1 VIPLPASTLSV
12 LTPKSLHTSSVR
24 ERGNRSSE
32 QGSTCPINR
41 RGRLEPD
48 SRHTPSPEGPSA
60 TSIPALLDL
69 SSRKTVGTSGS
80 SPPPL
85 EIRTVGLSDRRHLQ
99 SEDLQRLESS
109 TPVNP
114 DLSVLRIET
123 VNTSSLLCP
132 GIWSSQTSTL
142 RPLVSSPSQTFDI
155 ADRKIRDTSNPRSI
169 RHRGPKPSAR
179 EPLSGSDAAFR
190 QIISISNSELSMRES
205 EEPQHL
211 QPRPLDT
218 SDPLVVGIRSRNL
231 RRHRPESRCRFE
243 LRTSDIN
250 DPKAIDILEPDRTFD
265 TASPRRGRW
274 YQSST
279 PPAPN
284 GHRFHPSMR
293 PAPEIRRPPDTDSSN
308 SFDATHP
315 EHADISNPEGLA
327 TPSPQRAIGVSNP
340 AGPRPPQI
348 PKDPQRLEPKDLRPR
363 TPRRAGSLKSGRTI
377 DTTSFKELWTQLRAD
392 SLHPEGRIETASRA
406 QLPPATGEPAT
417 FASLTRPVRG
427 TPRWR
432 DFRTSIPKDLRPSPS
447 LACGPSSANSLL
459 NPPQTV
465 GSSENLPTASLLEAG
480 SGARC
485 KYVS

>member
-1 VIPLPASTLSV
+1 VIVSNQICDTHPAPKDHRRPQPGSPRPLRSEDCRYLRLLPSTPRDPNRRPL
-12 LTPKSLHTSSVR
+12 
-24 ERGNRSSE
+24 RSS
-32 QGSTCPINR
+32 TPPVR
-41 RGRLEPD
+41 R
-48 SRHTPSPEGPSA
+48 PSA
-60 TSIPALLDL
+60 SRIIDACKSRPLGA
-69 SSRKTVGTSGS
+69 SSRN
-80 SPPPL
+80 
-85 EIRTVGLSDRRHLQ
+85 RRHL
-99 SEDLQRLESS
+99 E
-109 TPVNP
+109 
-114 DLSVLRIET
+114 
-123 VNTSSLLCP
+123 
-132 GIWSSQTSTL
+132 
-142 RPLVSSPSQTFDI
+142 PSQPRHLELSNLHPQTFGLI
-155 ADRKIRDTSNPRSI
+155 SLADLRYRRPRKIRDTSNPRSI

-179 EPLSGSDAAFR
+179 ALLSGSDTAFR
-190 QIISISNSELSMRES
+190 QTISISSSELSMRES

-211 QPRPLDT
+211 QPKTLDT
-218 SDPLVVGIRSRNL
+218 SDPLVISVRSRSL